1 MSSSVL
7 DQLIGVTPRELE
19 LLRKLKEVGAA
30 SADELAVKLKR
41 AGDDLTPDIDDLVKR
56 KLLVRRTIELH
67 GVKTEVYLTSH
78 DVRPLL

>member
-1 MSSSVL
+1 MTANVL

-19 LLRKLKEVGAA
+19 LLRKVKEVGAA
-30 SADELAVKLKR
+30 SADELTIKLKR

-56 KLLVRRTIELH
+56 KLLVVRTLERN
-67 GVKTEVYLTSH
+67 GVKTEVYLTSP